1 MEAPMT
7 RTHRPLLDVQVSFEA
22 TRLSPKCLIEAYS
35 RVVPVQ
41 RKTLDKRPGRAA
53 VHDTT
58 PPKGAAPRRCRR
70 HRGDEH
76 V

>member
-7 RTHRPLLDVQVSFEA
+7 RTRRPLLDVQESFEA
-22 TRLSPKCLIEAYS
+22 TRLSPTCLIEAYN

-41 RKTLDKRPGRAA
+41 RKRVDQGPEAA
-53 VHDTT
+53 ARDTSS
-58 PPKGAAPRRCRR
+58 PRGAAPRRSHR
-70 HRGDEH
+70 HRGGEH